1 MGCVK
6 QPPCLTAASLR
17 AGGYRTSRSSTSMEG
32 VAHTLPLLEAEMCI
46 AMGLT
51 GTVSVTD
58 INANIPR
65 SAVEFNR
72 SR

>member
-1 MGCVK
+1 VLDCREPARRRLPRFPFK
-6 QPPCLTAASLR
+6 YID
-17 AGGYRTSRSSTSMEG
+17 GGG
-32 VAHTLPLLEAEMCI
+32 VAHTLRLVEAETRI
-46 AMGLT
+46 AMALT

-72 SR
+72 GR

>member
-1 MGCVK
+1 
-6 QPPCLTAASLR
+6 
-17 AGGYRTSRSSTSMEG
+17 MEG

-46 AMGLT
+46 AMALT

-65 SAVEFNR
+65 SAVQFNR
-72 SR
+72 GR